1 MGRLLFYQNIMA
13 KTVAAKLV
21 EILIQA
27 GVKRVHGLVGD
38 SLNGIVDEIR
48 NSKDIEWIHY
58 RHEEAAAFAA
68 GAEAQ
73 LTGKLAVCAGSCG
86 PGNMHLINGLYDA
99 HKSNAPVLA
108 IAAHIPSE
116 QVGTSYFQETRPES
130 LFRECSYYCETIAS
144 ARQMPRVLQ
153 IAMQHAIGQNGVA
166 VISLS
171 GDVAM
176 EKMENEELDHP
187 LFVSRP
193 AIRPADEELQKLAQ
207 FINEAKKVTLLCGA
221 GCRDAHDELLA
232 FAGKIKSPIVHALRG
247 KEHVQYDNPYDV
259 GMTGLIGI
267 SSGYHAVEESD
278 LLLMLGTDFPYKEW
292 FPSKAKIIQIDIRPE
307 RLGRRCKLDLGL
319 TGDVK
324 ETIKSLLPFVE
335 EVTDVAFLEK
345 CQQRYKENRKNL
357 MGHAQMVSG
366 KAIHPEYLTRILSE
380 QAADNAIF
388 TADVGTPTVWA
399 ARYVDMKK
407 GRKLIGSFN
416 HGSMA
421 SAMPQAIGA
430 QVAFPERQV
439 ISLSGDGGFAMLM
452 GDILTIYQYD
462 LPVKIIV
469 YNNSSLG
476 FVAMEMKVIGMPP
489 FGTDLKNPDFAKM
502 AQAIGIRGIRV
513 EEAEGVEA
521 AIAAALAH
529 PGPVLVDVV
538 VNQAE
543 LSMPPKID
551 FEQAKG
557 FGIYMLKQT
566 LNGDGKEVWDTIS
579 SNFLGK

>member
-1 MGRLLFYQNIMA
+1 MA
-13 KTVAAKLV
+13 KTVAASLV
-21 EILIQA
+21 EILEHA
-27 GVKRVHGLVGD
+27 GVKHVHGVVGD
-38 SLNGIVDEIR
+38 SLNGIVEEIR
-48 NSKDIEWIHY
+48 NSKTIKWIHY

-99 HKSNAPVLA
+99 HRSNAPVLA

-116 QVGTSYFQETRPES
+116 QIGTSYFQETRPES

-144 ARQMPRVLQ
+144 SRQMPRVLQ
-153 IAMQHAIGQNGVA
+153 IAMQTAISQNGVA

-176 EKMENEELDHP
+176 QKVEQEELEHAVF
-187 LFVSRP
+187 LNRP
-193 AIRPADEELQKLAQ
+193 AIRPSDEELQKLAQ
-207 FINEAKKVTLLCGA
+207 MINQAKKVTLLCGA
-221 GCRDAHDELLA
+221 GCAGAHDMLLNL
-232 FAGKIKSPIVHALRG
+232 AGKIKSPIVHALRG

-267 SSGYHAVEESD
+267 ASGYHAVEESD
-278 LLLMLGTDFPYKEW
+278 LLIMLGTDFPYKEW
-292 FPSKAKIIQIDIRPE
+292 FPSKSKIVQLDIRPE

-319 TGDVK
+319 AGDVK
-324 ETIKSLLPFVE
+324 ETIRAILPFLE
-335 EVTDVAFLEK
+335 EVTDASFLEK
-345 CQQRYKENRKNL
+345 CQERFQDNRKNL
-357 MGHAQMVSG
+357 MEHAKPVSG
-366 KAIHPEYLTRILSE
+366 KAIHPEYLTRVLSE
-380 QAADNAIF
+380 QAADDAIF
-388 TADVGTPTVWA
+388 TTDVGTPTVWA
-399 ARYVDMKK
+399 ARYLDMKA
-407 GRKLIGSFN
+407 GRRLIGSFN

-430 QVAFPERQV
+430 QFTYPDRQV

-452 GDILTIYQYD
+452 GDILTIFQYD
-462 LPVKIIV
+462 LPVKLIV

-502 AQAIGIRGIRV
+502 AEAIGIKGIRV
-513 EEAEGVEA
+513 EESEDVES

-538 VNQAE
+538 VNQTE
-543 LSMPPKID
+543 LSMPPKIE

-566 LNGDGKEVWDTIS
+566 LLGDGKEVWDTIS
-579 SNFLGK
+579 SNFLSK

>member
-1 MGRLLFYQNIMA
+1 MA

-144 ARQMPRVLQ
+144 SRQMPRVLQ

-176 EKMENEELDHP
+176 EKMEHEELEHP
-187 LFVSRP
+187 LFISRP

-232 FAGKIKSPIVHALRG
+232 LAGKIKSPVVHALRG

-324 ETIKSLLPFVE
+324 ETIKCLLPFLE
-335 EVTDVAFLEK
+335 EVTDVAFLDK
-345 CQQRYKENRKNL
+345 CQQRYQENRKNL
-357 MGHAQMVSG
+357 MGHAQMVPD